1 MLSPPPAN
9 LGNASWR
16 TNPTNV
22 GTTAMPVVGLG
33 NGNQRVKPTQAAVV
47 TPPITTGSDP
57 SWRPNRAD

>member
-1 MLSPPPAN
+1 
-9 LGNASWR
+9 
-16 TNPTNV
+16 
-22 GTTAMPVVGLG
+22 MPVVGLG